1 MMTGLSSLQRALRV
15 WLMAMACAWLGL
27 AAHAG
32 TGPWPLQVD
41 VLVDS
46 LGQERIETVSA
57 LQRAASFVPSGQGFA
72 TGYTRQVHWI
82 RLQITPPAGHAG
94 EAVLTVLPPFLDDVR
109 LYWPVDSNAAPAG
122 RYQERIAGDMQ
133 PFAVRE
139 IAYRG
144 HAFALS
150 FQNEIPVVAFMRV
163 ETTSS
168 LIFLP
173 RVWGR
178 AEFADVVT
186 LDYTLL
192 GLSYGI
198 LLTVLV
204 MHLGSGFWRE
214 APAHRLYMIYLLV
227 CLGHHLFINGLA
239 AQFFWPEYPMFTNTG
254 ATWLALLSMSVG
266 AAFYK
271 NVLLVQ
277 ADKTPWLIWIFRLAI
292 GGPVLAW
299 LLMLFGGRSDLM
311 KWVAPL
317 TLLMAACGLGR
328 SLQLLM
334 QGRSGSRFLVLAS
347 AFSLGG
353 GLAYVL
359 LLLGVMPVSEWLL
372 QSYQNS
378 NLLALIALNFS
389 LMRSLREQQRL
400 REVAEREMALAQQSM
415 MRESALREE
424 QTQFMAMMSHEIKNP
439 LSSIEAA
446 ADALQDLH
454 PALSEAEKVRL
465 ARIHRGVAQIDHL
478 MNQLIRQDHFSQAA
492 AQLSFS
498 RVDVRQ
504 LCAEAI
510 EATGQRERFQFQNL
524 LDESMFLRA
533 DPTWVR
539 LALDNLLDNAL
550 KYGGADTLVDLT
562 VHSDAQGI
570 LIDVADRGAG
580 IPEELRQKVF
590 DRYFRSPQ
598 VGHLPGAGLGLH
610 LVQCVTQW
618 HKGDVR
624 VLARPG
630 GGTLMRWRLP
640 HS

>member
-1 MMTGLSSLQRALRV
+1 MMTGFFRGMHGLRAWR
-15 WLMAMACAWLGL
+15 MAMVWAWLCSFS
-27 AAHAG
+27 HAG
-32 TGPWPLQVD
+32 MASWALQTEVYVD
-41 VLVDS
+41 AQ
-46 LGQERIETVSA
+46 GQARIETMSTPQSA
-57 LQRAASFVPSGQGFA
+57 ALFVPSTPGFA
-72 TGYTRQVHWI
+72 TGYTRQVHWV
-82 RLQITPPAGHAG
+82 RLQITPPPGHAG
-94 EAVLTVLPPFLDDVR
+94 DAVLAILPPFLDDVR
-109 LYWPVDSNAAPAG
+109 LYWPVARDAATG
-122 RYQERIAGDMQ
+122 VRYAERRAGDSL
-133 PFAVRE
+133 PFAARE
-139 IAYRG
+139 VPYRG
-144 HAFALS
+144 HAFALN
-150 FQNEIPVVAFMRV
+150 FQDDAPVTAFMRV

-168 LIFLP
+168 LIFMP

-178 AEFADVVT
+178 AEFADVMS

-198 LLTVLV
+198 LLTVLA

-239 AQFFWPEYPMFTNTG
+239 AQFFWPQYPMFTNTG

-271 NVLLVQ
+271 NVLLVE
-277 ADKTPWLIWIFRLAI
+277 ADKTPWLIWVFRLAI

-317 TLLMAACGLGR
+317 TLIMAVCGLGR
-328 SLQLLM
+328 SVQLLM

-347 AFSLGG
+347 AFSLSG

-359 LLLGVMPVSEWLL
+359 LLLGVLPVSEGLL

-378 NLLALIALNFS
+378 NLLALMALNFS

-400 REVAEREMALAQQSM
+400 RQVAEREMALAQQSM
-415 MRESALREE
+415 VRESALREE

-454 PALSEAEKVRL
+454 PALSEAETVRL
-465 ARIHRGVAQIDHL
+465 ARIHRGVAQIDRL

-510 EATGQRERFQFQNL
+510 EATGQRECFQFQYL

-550 KYGGADTLVDLT
+550 KYGGVGTLVDLS
-562 VHSDAQGI
+562 VHSDAEAI
-570 LIDVADRGAG
+570 LIDVADRGPG

-598 VGHLPGAGLGLH
+598 AGHLPGAGLGLH

-624 VLARPG
+624 VLARSG
-630 GGTLMRWRLP
+630 GGTLVRWRLP
-640 HS
+640 SS